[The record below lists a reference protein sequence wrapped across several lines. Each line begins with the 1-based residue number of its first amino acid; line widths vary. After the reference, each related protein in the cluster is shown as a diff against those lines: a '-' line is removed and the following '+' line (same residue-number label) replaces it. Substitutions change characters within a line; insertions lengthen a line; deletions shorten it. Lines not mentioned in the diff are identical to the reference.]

1 MKEKR
6 KLELEKFRNQVIEL
20 KKTQKKSIK
29 FQK

>member
-6 KLELEKFRNQVIEL
+6 KLELEKLRNQVTEL
-20 KKTQKKSIK
+20 KKMQEKSIK

>member
-6 KLELEKFRNQVIEL
+6 KLELEKLRNQVIEL
-20 KKTQKKSIK
+20 KKTYKKSIK

>member
-6 KLELEKFRNQVIEL
+6 KLELEKLRNQVIEL

>member
-1 MKEKR
+1 MKEKH
-6 KLELEKFRNQVIEL
+6 KLELEKLRNQVIEL